1 MSSTLFIQKVS
12 LRVRLTLALL
22 LAFLLIFADH
32 RLGIMQPV
40 RSVLNSFVSP
50 VQYLAVMPEQALD
63 NFISQVQSR
72 RRLVREN
79 EQLRENVLSLQGQM
93 QRYQFLVRENDRLRG
108 LLASESR
115 EERMRMVAEVIAVD
129 SDPFS
134 HQVVVNKGRRNGVY
148 IGQPVIDAEGVIG
161 QVVDVGLITA
171 RVILISDQSHAIP
184 LRAELSGIRVIAQGV
199 GNTNSVELMHVP
211 HSTELNVG
219 DLLMTSGLGGVF
231 PEGYPVARISSIVR
245 DESLPFAQVKAVPVA
260 NLDRIRMLLLLWDSD
275 SESQPIRSEESP
287 DEVANEG
294 ARS

>member
-1 MSSTLFIQKVS
+1 
-12 LRVRLTLALL
+12 
-22 LAFLLIFADH
+22 
-32 RLGIMQPV
+32 MQPV

-63 NFISQVQSR
+63 NLISQVQSR

-79 EQLRENVLSLQGQM
+79 EQLKEDVLSLQGQM
-93 QRYQFLVRENDRLRG
+93 QRYQFLVSENERLRG
-108 LLASESR
+108 LLSSESR

-134 HQVVVNKGRRNGVY
+134 HQVVVNKGSRNGVY

-161 QVVDVGLITA
+161 QVVDVGVITA

-184 LRAELSGIRVIAQGV
+184 LRAESSGIRVIAQGV
-199 GNTNSVELMHVP
+199 GNTNSIELMHVP
-211 HSTELNVG
+211 HSTELAEG

-231 PEGYPVARISSIVR
+231 PEGYPVARISAIMR

-260 NLDRIRMLLLLWDSD
+260 NLDRIRMLLLLWDSN
-275 SESQPIRSEESP
+275 SEYQPIRTEQDVEE
-287 DEVANEG
+287 ERG
-294 ARS
+294 L